1 METITILHEVEAW
14 RAWKIDEGNGPVL
27 HSLVR
32 DWQWP
37 ARQKVHAVCHREEM
51 GWGSSHR
58 GEGIPDV
65 NCSCGFWATKNRLSA
80 QRPQVHSR
88 YLKGIVVGKVALW
101 GDIIEHEEGFRAQFA
116 YPLSLEDAL
125 CSECNSVIPIQKT
138 ILRLRASRWNM
149 PSYAGDSSYATVC
162 RKCHNNFFRRFRRTP
177 VVLHWQDSIA
187 ERYGLQ
193 APPDFRMT

>member
-1 METITILHEVEAW
+1 M
-14 RAWKIDEGNGPVL
+14 P
-27 HSLVR
+27 S
-32 DWQWP
+32 
-37 ARQKVHAVCHREEM
+37 EEC
-51 GWGSSHR
+51 
-58 GEGIPDV
+58 D
-65 NCSCGFWATKNRLSA
+65 CGFWATKHLRA
-80 QRPQVHSR
+80 AVCPRVGDIYR
-88 YLKGIVVGKVALW
+88 RGIVMGKVALW